1 MKMQDKLYIII
12 PAYNE
17 EKNIKSVIEEWYPV
31 VETIGNGS
39 KIVIIDDGS
48 KDNTY
53 KVMTEM
59 AESRPMLEAKSKP
72 NSGHGATILWGY
84 HYALGQGA
92 DYVFQTDSDGQTK
105 ASEFA
110 AFWKLRDQYAMVIGH
125 RRHREDGKSRVFVTK
140 VLKLVIYL
148 CFGVRVV
155 DANTPFRLMQAE
167 ALREN
172 IVLVPED
179 FFLTNVLISV
189 IYTKK
194 KLSVKYLPITFRPRQ
209 GGTNSIN
216 MKRIWKIG
224 KQAVRDFMYL
234 RKEL

>member
-140 VLKLVIYL
+140 VLKLVICL

>member
-1 MKMQDKLYIII
+1 MQDKLYIII

-110 AFWKLRDQYAMVIGH
+110 AFWELRKQYAMVIGH

-148 CFGVRVV
+148 CFGVHVV

-224 KQAVRDFMYL
+224 KQAVRDFMSL

>member
-1 MKMQDKLYIII
+1 MQDKLYIII

-39 KIVIIDDGS
+39 KLVIIDDGS

-110 AFWKLRDQYAMVIGH
+110 AFWELRKQYAMVIGH

-148 CFGVRVV
+148 CFGVHVV

>member
-1 MKMQDKLYIII
+1 MQDKLYIII

-31 VETIGNGS
+31 VETMGNGS

-53 KVMTEM
+53 KVITEM

-140 VLKLVIYL
+140 VLKLVICL

-234 RKEL
+234 RKKL

>member
-17 EKNIKSVIEEWYPV
+17 EKNIKSVIEEWYSV

-53 KVMTEM
+53 KVITEM

-234 RKEL
+234 RKKL

>member
-53 KVMTEM
+53 KVITEM

-110 AFWKLRDQYAMVIGH
+110 AFWELRKQYAMVIGH

-148 CFGVRVV
+148 CFGVHVV

-216 MKRIWKIG
+216 MKRIWRIG
-224 KQAVRDFMYL
+224 KQAVRDFMSL